1 MMFQRK
7 IERAQKWLKE
17 VNQAMYPRSS
27 KPEREDG
34 LPDMEELKRQAR
46 QENLLDK
53 GDLPAMILAALIT
66 ILPVCILVLL
76 ALVAFV
82 FFL

>member
-1 MMFQRK
+1 MLFQRK
-7 IERAQKWLKE
+7 IERAQQWLKDR
-17 VNQAMYPRSS
+17 NQAMYPKSS
-27 KPEREDG
+27 KSRESD
-34 LPDMEELKRQAR
+34 LPDMEELKQQAR
-46 QENLLDK
+46 QEHLLDK

>member
-1 MMFQRK
+1 MLFQRK
-7 IERAQKWLKE
+7 IERAQQWLKE
-17 VNQAMYPRSS
+17 RNQTLYPKSS
-27 KPEREDG
+27 SRREED

-46 QENLLDK
+46 QENMLDK

>member
-1 MMFQRK
+1 MLFQRK
-7 IERAQKWLKE
+7 IERAQQWLKE
-17 VNQAMYPRSS
+17 RNQTLYPKSS
-27 KPEREDG
+27 SRREED

-46 QENLLDK
+46 QENMLDK

-66 ILPVCILVLL
+66 ILPVCIQVLL

>member
-1 MMFQRK
+1 MLFQRK
-7 IERAQKWLKE
+7 IERAQQWLKE
-17 VNQAMYPRSS
+17 RNQTLYPKSS
-27 KPEREDG
+27 SRREAD

-46 QENLLDK
+46 QENMLDK

>member
-1 MMFQRK
+1 MLFQRK
-7 IERAQKWLKE
+7 IERAQQWLKE
-17 VNQAMYPRSS
+17 RNQTLYPKSS
-27 KPEREDG
+27 SRREEN

-46 QENLLDK
+46 QENMLDK

>member
-1 MMFQRK
+1 MLFQRK
-7 IERAQKWLKE
+7 IERAQQWLKE
-17 VNQAMYPRSS
+17 RNQGNQPRRIQ
-27 KPEREDG
+27 REDD
-34 LPDMEELKRQAR
+34 LPDMEELKREAQR
-46 QENLLDK
+46 EIHLDK
-53 GDLPAMILAALIT
+53 SDLPAMILAALIT

>member
-1 MMFQRK
+1 MLFQRK
-7 IERAQKWLKE
+7 IERAQQWLKE
-17 VNQAMYPRSS
+17 RNQAMYPKSS
-27 KPEREDG
+27 SGREDD

-46 QENLLDK
+46 QENMLDK